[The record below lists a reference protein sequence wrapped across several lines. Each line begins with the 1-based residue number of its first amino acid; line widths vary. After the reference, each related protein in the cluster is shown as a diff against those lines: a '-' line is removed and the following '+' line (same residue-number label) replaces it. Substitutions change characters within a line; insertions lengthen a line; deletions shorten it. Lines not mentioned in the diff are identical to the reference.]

1 MAQGDVV
8 FFDQFLVDAN
18 EGLHDLE
25 ADTVK
30 VGLVD
35 NVTVPAATTADP
47 RWGAG
52 GTTNFK
58 TNEVTPGGNYAVNG
72 FDITTG
78 ASVTLTGGAA
88 IFDSTDNPTWAQN
101 ASNPTDA
108 TWGIIY
114 NDTTAGKQAVGYVD
128 LGGAFNMTTGDLT
141 ITWNATGIF
150 SLDQA

>member
-8 FFDQFLVDAN
+8 FFDQWLVDSM
-18 EGLHDLE
+18 E
-25 ADTVK
+25 AKQDHEAGTFLM
-30 VGLVD
+30 GLVT

-58 TNEVTPGGNYAVNG
+58 TTECTPGGNYVA
-72 FDITTG
+72 DG
-78 ASVTLTGGAA
+78 AALANPSVVLNGGAA
-88 IFDSTDNPTWAQN
+88 EIDWDDPATWSQH

-114 NDTTAGKQAVGYVD
+114 NNQAAKECVGYVD

-141 ITWNATGIF
+141 VTFGAPAAT
-150 SLDQA
+150 LDQAP